1 MRDVAD
7 FLVYTIEDAIY
18 RRPDLI
24 LAYYPSKYSLY
35 WFIARLVGLL
45 QRIQDKCA
53 VDADLKYVY
62 DKLAGSIRSEG
73 TRLLLKEKQQNNLG
87 YYWAE
92 FLGNYAGKSRNEDA
106 LYSTAVVV
114 NVLLDA
120 WGLKGNKSFKY
131 LPNTPK
137 EVK

>member
-45 QRIQDKCA
+45 
-53 VDADLKYVY
+53 
-62 DKLAGSIRSEG
+62 
-73 TRLLLKEKQQNNLG
+73 
-87 YYWAE
+87 
-92 FLGNYAGKSRNEDA
+92 
-106 LYSTAVVV
+106 
-114 NVLLDA
+114 
-120 WGLKGNKSFKY
+120 
-131 LPNTPK
+131 
-137 EVK
+137 